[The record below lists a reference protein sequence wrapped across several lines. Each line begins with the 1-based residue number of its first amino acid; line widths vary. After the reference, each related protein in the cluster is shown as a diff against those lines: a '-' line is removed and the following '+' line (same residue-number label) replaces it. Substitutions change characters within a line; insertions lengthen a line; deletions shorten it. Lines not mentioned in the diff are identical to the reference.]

1 MKIKRRDFLKGAAG
15 CGVLAAVGQPA
26 LSDAKEKERLP
37 GALGI
42 LYYATLCIGC
52 QVCMVGCKKANDMPV
67 ESTDLL
73 KIWENPRDLSAK
85 TLNVIK
91 KYEAGTGENK
101 DQETDGFSFIKRHCM
116 HCVDPGCVSAC
127 PVSAMRKNPDTGVV
141 TYNVDACIG
150 CRYCQVAC
158 PFNIPKFQWD
168 SAFPQIVKCQLCSHL
183 LAKGEIPGCC
193 SSCPTGASMFG
204 PTNEL
209 LAEAKR
215 RQQMEP
221 GKYYDFPVASIDSG
235 KTFSQK
241 AAHYVPEIYGE
252 NEVGGTQVLLLAGVP
267 FGKLGL
273 PDLPDKSYA
282 STAESI
288 QHTLYKGMIGPIVL
302 LGGLFFLVNKN
313 QKDDE

>member
-26 LSDAKEKERLP
+26 LADAKEKERLA

-42 LYYATLCIGC
+42 LYDSTLCIGC
-52 QVCMVGCKKANDMPV
+52 QACMVGCKNANDMPV
-67 ESTDLL
+67 ESDDLL
-73 KIWENPRDLSAK
+73 SIYDNPKDLSSK

-91 KYEAGTGENK
+91 KYEHGTGKNK
-101 DQETDGFSFIKRHCM
+101 DQDTDGFSYIKRHCM

-141 TYNVDACIG
+141 TYNKDACIG

-158 PFNIPKFQWD
+158 PFNIPKFEWD

-193 SSCPTGASMFG
+193 SSCPTGASLFG

-209 LAEAKR
+209 MAEAKR

-221 GKYYDFPVASIDSG
+221 GKYYDFAVASIDSG

-241 AAHYVPEIYGE
+241 AAQYVPEIYGE
-252 NEVGGTQVLLLAGVP
+252 NEVGGTQVLLLSGVP

-288 QHTLYKGMIGPIVL
+288 QHTLYKGMIAPVIL